1 MRIVIKNEYGSFV
14 CCGARDKGTARI
26 QAIEGLGTPEK
37 EISSVTFA
45 GTAGF
50 SFQSTRDTERTIT
63 LTADFFAEPREVQK
77 LYRII
82 YRPVELYIYAGSVRR
97 RISGI
102 IARAT
107 EADKIIYHRWQ
118 AITLQIICSDPY
130 FHDFDSTLL
139 PIATYEDK
147 LPNVYEAAWYV
158 SLPAVATASYTRRT
172 IQNLG
177 DTVLYPV
184 IYVSDISGLS
194 AEGSYIAVTNKTT
207 GAAVR
212 IERTFSAGDTVTIDI
227 PHRKITSAADG
238 SITTAISDDTVLGD
252 FYLECGENDI
262 EVTSGNPS
270 NVPHAEIRYN
280 NNYAAVVI

>member
-14 CCGARDKGTARI
+14 CCGARDRGTARI

-50 SFQSTRDTERTIT
+50 SLQSTRDTERTIT

-107 EADKIIYHRWQ
+107 ETDKIIYHRWQ

-139 PIATYEDK
+139 PIATYEDM
-147 LPNVYEAAWYV
+147 LPNVYETAWYV

-172 IQNLG
+172 IKDRNKRYKILLKWLMHALIMGIIGYIYNKKVDEEGYENLSSYKKNNFYNFAIG
-177 DTVLYPV
+177 DGKF
-184 IYVSDISGLS
+184 ISLP
-194 AEGSYIAVTNKTT
+194 KP
-207 GAAVR
+207 R
-212 IERTFSAGDTVTIDI
+212 
-227 PHRKITSAADG
+227 
-238 SITTAISDDTVLGD
+238 
-252 FYLECGENDI
+252 ENALLDLLPK
-262 EVTSGNPS
+262 GQ
-270 NVPHAEIRYN
+270 
-280 NNYAAVVI
+280 